1 VQAVLYKIIVMN
13 YSIKSLTIKSL
24 IEMIEGGNLDLSP
37 SYQREFIWS
46 LKDQKELIK
55 TIQKVYPLP
64 NLFIN
69 ELENGSFEMVDGQ
82 QRSRSIYRY
91 YKDEIKFTKK
101 DSLGTLDKSVFL
113 NYELPV
119 VFLSN
124 ASQEEIREFY
134 VLINKKGKFLNV
146 PEVQRSEFRETNFLK
161 LAEKLTA
168 DQKFINLDLFSNTS
182 SIRLND
188 RDFVQE
194 LLGYLLMGY
203 KDFENKENI
212 GYEGVRDKKKYIDSE
227 IFPEDISDEESKK
240 LETDFIRVLD
250 KIILLD
256 SYKPVN
262 STRYRQRND
271 FYTLFNF
278 LNKHDYLSDDI
289 LMYQYRIL
297 LILDDKDSEGNQF
310 IRPTNDDCES
320 LMKYAISCVSQS
332 NSKNAR
338 KIRLDFFESM
348 LINKEKDVELNIIMF
363 DVLSY
368 LVDQFGEDKVL
379 IKKVSDYYLLD
390 VDLLNS

>member
-1 VQAVLYKIIVMN
+1 MN
-13 YSIKSLTIKSL
+13 YSIQSLTIKSL
-24 IEMIEGGNLDLSP
+24 IEMIESEILDLSP

-69 ELENGSFEMVDGQ
+69 RLEDGKFEMVDGQ
-82 QRSRSIYRY
+82 QRSRSIYRH

-101 DSLGTLDKSVFL
+101 DNLETLDKSVFL

-146 PEVQRSEFRETNFLK
+146 PEVQRSEFRDTNFLK
-161 LAEKLTA
+161 LAEKITA
-168 DQKFINLDLFSNTS
+168 DQKFINLDIFSNTS

-212 GYEGVRDKKKYIDSE
+212 GYEGIRDKKKYIDSE
-227 IFPEDISDEESKK
+227 IFPEDISEDESKK
-240 LETDFIRVLD
+240 LENHFNRILD
-250 KIILLD
+250 KIVLLD
-256 SYKPVN
+256 SLESIN

-278 LNKHDYLSDDI
+278 INKHTELSDDI
-289 LMYQYRIL
+289 LKYQYKIL
-297 LILDDKDSEGNQF
+297 LQLDGKDSKGNQF
-310 IRPTNDDCES
+310 IRPTNDECES
-320 LMKYAISCVSQS
+320 LKNYAINCVSQS
-332 NSKNAR
+332 NSKHAR

-348 LINKEKDVELNIIMF
+348 LINRKEDVESNETML

-368 LVDQFGEDKVL
+368 LVDQFGNEKVG
-379 IKKVSDYYLLD
+379 IKKISDYYLLD